1 MLKVKSIPMVSV
13 REATKEIADILNF
26 SNKDKAAYHQAIT
39 TIFLDIC
46 ETLTDSNDTIAIT
59 YLPEDEDSCIDDYD
73 IECETFFR
81 LVKQAT
87 GLNWGDKFLANLE

>member
-1 MLKVKSIPMVSV
+1 MLKVKSIPMIDAH
-13 REATKEIADILNF
+13 EAAEEIADILNF
-26 SNKDKAAYHQAIT
+26 SNKDKATYYKAIS
-39 TIFLDIC
+39 TIYFDIC
-46 ETLTDSNDTIAIT
+46 QMLTDRDDMIAKA

-87 GLNWGDKFLANLE
+87 GLNWGDEFLANLE